1 MRTDKIWLGRSIMD
15 NFEWADGYAKR
26 FGIVYIDYSNNVA
39 RSIKDSAKWLA
50 SYFGGQNSEASQ

>member
-1 MRTDKIWLGRSIMD
+1 MSRSIID

-26 FGIVYIDYSNNVA
+26 FGIVHIDYSNNRA

-50 SYFGGQNSEASQ
+50 HYFAGQTHPASA